1 MFRVLTISINRTR
14 VLFSRGVTGME
25 DERLRDIRVLLSL
38 AGIDRRE
45 AAEYLSLTS
54 GALNRKL
61 RGVRTLMQS
70 EEEQLRRK
78 VQEKITKERVPCQGN
93 R

>member
-1 MFRVLTISINRTR
+1 MFRILTISINRTR
-14 VLFSRGVTGME
+14 VLISRGVAGME
-25 DERLRDIRVLLSL
+25 EERLRNIRVLLNL
-38 AGIDRRE
+38 AGIDRKE

-61 RGVRTLMQS
+61 RGARTLTQS

-78 VQEKITKERVPCQGN
+78 VQEKIIKEKEPCQGN

>member
-1 MFRVLTISINRTR
+1 
-14 VLFSRGVTGME
+14 ME
-25 DERLRDIRVLLSL
+25 EGRLRDIRVLLNL
-38 AGIDRRE
+38 AGIDRKE

-78 VQEKITKERVPCQGN
+78 AQEKITKEQVPCQGN
-93 R
+93 H